1 MSDDAAPSSP
11 PGTSERRD
19 RAKHLRLDSAPP
31 PLVPARMVNEV
42 LYCERLAYL
51 EWAQKEFAD
60 NFFTVEGRTVVH
72 RRVDQGAG
80 RLVDPP
86 ERTKEPTDGGTT
98 LATRRAGSNAR
109 KAKTIDEPSASAP
122 WTAQSIWLSSVKLRL
137 TGKIDLVRG
146 NGGVVSPVEY
156 KRGEKPDVAEGAWL
170 PERAQLCAQVLL
182 LRDAGYRCDEAFIW
196 YAKSREKVPIRID
209 DHLIEI
215 TKRAIAR
222 VREIT
227 RTAELPPPL
236 EGSPKCVGCSL
247 PGLCLPDEVA
257 LLNTA
262 EERRRERKART
273 RLLHPPNDDR
283 APLYVQEHGAKIGLS
298 KSRLSVKSREGE
310 TSYVRLPNT
319 SQVCLFGNVQ
329 VTTQAMR
336 ELLARGIPVAFFS
349 IGGWFMGRTQA
360 LESKNVELRVAQ
372 YRAHLDEA
380 WRLRFSRSIV
390 RNKIINQRTMLRRN
404 GEVGEQTLFELKQ
417 LARKCESQDSRASL
431 LGIEGSA
438 ARVYFQSFEKMLKQN
453 GDVSSSFRFETRNR
467 RPPTDPLNA
476 MLSFAYSLLTKELAL
491 ACASVGLDPM
501 LGFFHQ
507 TRFGRP
513 ALALDLMEPF
523 RPIVA
528 DSIVIS
534 LINNGEIELKDFVVS
549 RVGCALRPHARKRV
563 IAAHERRMKHEI
575 THPIFGYR
583 IAYRRVLEVQARLLG
598 RHLHGEIADYP
609 EFRTR

>member
-1 MSDDAAPSSP
+1 MRPDADNEDEVELPRP
-11 PGTSERRD
+11 
-19 RAKHLRLDSAPP
+19 KHLRLRLDSAPP
-31 PLVPARMVNEV
+31 VLVPARMVNEV

-86 ERTKEPTDGGTT
+86 ERDDAAPK
-98 LATRRAGSNAR
+98 LARRKASNAR
-109 KAKTIDEPSASAP
+109 KAKELDEPAASAP
-122 WTAQSIWLSSVKLRL
+122 WTAQSIWLSSIKLRL
-137 TGKIDLVRG
+137 IGKIDLVRG

-156 KRGEKPDVAEGAWL
+156 KRGSRPDVAEGAWL

-182 LRDAGYRCDEAFIW
+182 LRDAGYQCDEAFIW

-209 DHLIEI
+209 DHLIDI

-227 RTAELPPPL
+227 TKAQLPPPL

-247 PGLCLPDEVA
+247 SGLCLPDEVA
-257 LLNTA
+257 LLNTTEA
-262 EERRRERKART
+262 RRRERKART
-273 RLLHPPNDDR
+273 RRLHPANDER
-283 APLYVQEHGAKIGLS
+283 VPLYVQEHGAKIGLS
-298 KSRLSVKSREGE
+298 KSRLSVKSRDGNK
-310 TSYVRLPNT
+310 TYVRLPNT

-349 IGGWFMGRTQA
+349 TGGWFIGRTQA

-372 YRAHLDEA
+372 YRAYLDEP

-390 RNKIINQRTMLRRN
+390 RNKILNQRTMLRRN
-404 GEVGEQTLFELKQ
+404 GDVDEQTLFELKQ
-417 LARKCESQDSRASL
+417 LARKCEKQDARASL

-438 ARVYFQSFEKMLKQN
+438 ARVYFQSFEKMLKQ
-453 GDVSSSFRFETRNR
+453 GGSVASAFRFETRNR

-476 MLSFAYSLLTKELAL
+476 MLSFAYSLLTKEWAL
-491 ACASVGLDPM
+491 ACATVGLDPM
-501 LGFFHQ
+501 LGFFHE

-534 LINNGEIELKDFVVS
+534 LINNGEIEPKDFVVS
-549 RVGCALRPHARKRV
+549 RVGCALRPHARKRM

-575 THPIFGYR
+575 THPVFGYR
-583 IAYRRVLEVQARLLG
+583 ISYRRVLEVQARLLG
-598 RHLHGEIADYP
+598 RHLLAEIADYP